1 MLYFSDA
8 RGVDGVGTAFCSTA
22 GVRVA
27 TVGLLSRLLGSFAQF
42 FRVTWGNWLHNWG
55 AFHVRPLRFGVMR
68 ENALSIGGVPKPT
81 IQIHNVVDG

>member
-42 FRVTWGNWLHNWG
+42 FGSRGVTGCTT
-55 AFHVRPLRFGVMR
+55 GVLFMFVPY
-68 ENALSIGGVPKPT
+68 ALV
-81 IQIHNVVDG
+81 